1 MEKCPKSGKIGG
13 LPSQPYEY
21 LKTSDTRYRYQ
32 YNTINNIISL
42 SLSCIF
48 FKRKYSN
55 KNIYLFYLAMYR
67 VSLPVLGVA
76 IRDTHTTTKRN
87 RYVGGFGPPPAKTF
101 KVKTLPI

>member
-1 MEKCPKSGKIGG
+1 
-13 LPSQPYEY
+13 
-21 LKTSDTRYRYQ
+21 
-32 YNTINNIISL
+32 
-42 SLSCIF
+42 
-48 FKRKYSN
+48 
-55 KNIYLFYLAMYR
+55 LAMYR